1 MVQEIT
7 PQHFGNVSHTHRG
20 PGWPDLA
27 FCTASMLRARSALAH
42 WRRVVFVVFISLYP
56 RGLQHLLNL
65 LFQFH
70 LIDSKQS
77 DPFR

>member
-20 PGWPDLA
+20 PRVAGFGFLYRVHA
-27 FCTASMLRARSALAH
+27 QGAQRVGALAANG
-42 WRRVVFVVFISLYP
+42 FVVFISLYP
-56 RGLQHLLNL
+56 CGLQHLLNL